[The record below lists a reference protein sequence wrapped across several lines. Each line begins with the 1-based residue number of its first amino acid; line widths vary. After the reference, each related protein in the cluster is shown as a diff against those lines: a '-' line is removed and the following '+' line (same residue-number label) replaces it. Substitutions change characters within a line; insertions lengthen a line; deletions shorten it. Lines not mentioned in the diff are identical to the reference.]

1 MAAPPWLFPADPVRT
16 LRAVNRSLRHGYDG
30 RFATDGTLACR
41 LSREERTQ
49 FAGLVD
55 GAELVAPLG
64 NGGLPPECDDLLA
77 ELVLED
83 TTQLHQTAAY
93 AANARSLPVE
103 QVAARLTAEHA
114 LRWDT
119 TADPAGKDLLRAAS
133 LWAGTEPSPL
143 ATTFW
148 RQPWIPMFCEW
159 ELTLRVDGDLTRW
172 QLTEVD
178 LDVAEGAS
186 PDPGQSVEPV
196 VTSGRVLLTSAAAR
210 TFATQ
215 VAGFV
220 SAETQRGPG
229 LAALYGQQAALSSVA
244 AAGARYDLLTRGL
257 PGLREELLGLAWADA
272 GRVAVNTAGT
282 RTPPAPVALPVLLR
296 GGVASFTRLRIIDA
310 FGRTIEIP
318 PATITGAAVAERLQP
333 PVGTSEEKRPAAHA
347 APPPDAP
354 VPARAHL
361 RRPGC
366 TGHGG
371 TRAGDRR
378 PG

>member
-1 MAAPPWLFPADPVRT
+1 MAAPPWLFPADPVLT

-41 LSREERTQ
+41 VSGQERTQ

-93 AANARSLPVE
+93 AADARSLPVE

-186 PDPGQSVEPV
+186 PDPGQSVQPV
-196 VTSGRVLLTSAAAR
+196 VTSGRVLLTSVAAR
-210 TFATQ
+210 TFAAQ

-229 LAALYGQQAALSSVA
+229 LAVLQPGEQAALSAVA
-244 AAGARYDLLTRGL
+244 AAGARYDLLSGGL
-257 PGLREELLGLAWADA
+257 AGLREELLGLAWADA

-282 RTPPAPVALPVLLR
+282 RTPPAPGR
-296 GGVASFTRLRIIDA
+296 GA
-310 FGRTIEIP
+310 
-318 PATITGAAVAERLQP
+318 GAAARRGRQLH
-333 PVGTSEEKRPAAHA
+333 PAADHRRVRPHSSRSRRPPSP
-347 APPPDAP
+347 APPSPSACSPRSAP
-354 VPARAHL
+354 ASKTARSSCCAPA
-361 RRPGC
+361 
-366 TGHGG
+366 
-371 TRAGDRR
+371 
-378 PG
+378 